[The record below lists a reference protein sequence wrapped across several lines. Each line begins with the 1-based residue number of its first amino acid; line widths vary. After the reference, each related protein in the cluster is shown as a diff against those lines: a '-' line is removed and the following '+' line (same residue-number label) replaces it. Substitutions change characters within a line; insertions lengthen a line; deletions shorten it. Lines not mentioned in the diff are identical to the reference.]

1 MHDGRVV
8 KLLQWPLAQTISPT
22 VKSGSSLLVLALQ
35 WLTEDRAIRREQE
48 ANGLKKRTRGARRE
62 QVAQI
67 FRPSTFL
74 RQHLP
79 GGSHG
84 F

>member
-62 QVAQI
+62 QVV
-67 FRPSTFL
+67 PTDSETFFKKYDYG
-74 RQHLP
+74 Q
-79 GGSHG
+79 
-84 F
+84 